1 MNEQNLASELALETA
16 QIHWHELQRFFAGGN
31 AIAVDAS
38 LDLIHVATEITK
50 DNAAQIKTWMDS
62 GLVDAVKDSQATQWL
77 DEDAIVWALVI
88 KPWVL
93 VQSKKDSKL
102 EVQSE

>member
-1 MNEQNLASELALETA
+1 MNENDLASELVLETA
-16 QIHWHELQRFFAGGN
+16 KIRWHELQRFFASGN

-50 DNAAQIKTWMDS
+50 DNATQVKIWMDAS
-62 GLVDAVKDSQATQWL
+62 LVDTVKDTQAAEWYEQ
-77 DEDAIVWALVI
+77 DASVWALVI

-93 VQSKKDSKL
+93 VQPINTSK
-102 EVQSE
+102 